1 MLSLTRSRYLRGSVL
16 VLGGFLA
23 AATPLWA
30 HGPGTTAS
38 VREGGSSIW
47 LSWTFPLLVTVNL
60 LFASAVYGTGVHRIW
75 KKAGRGRVISF
86 RQAGSFVA
94 GLFVLVVALVS
105 PIDALADELSAV
117 HMIQHMLLMNV
128 AAPLLV
134 LGLPGMALLWTLPLE
149 ARRKVGTW
157 RRHVRPGRALYYLLW
172 QPLLLWCLY
181 AAVLWVWHLPGLYI
195 AALHHEL
202 FHDFQHLTFLVVSC
216 LFWRVLL
223 DPVSRMR
230 LSRVATVLYLFFT
243 SLHATVLGVFMALAP
258 AVWYPT
264 YEGRTIA
271 WNLTALEDQQLA
283 GLIMWMPAC
292 MVYAIVVA
300 LVVAFWLSDN
310 PDGPVPVAERQAG

>member
-1 MLSLTRSRYLRGSVL
+1 MLSLGIL
-16 VLGGFLA
+16 VMA
-23 AATPLWA
+23 AAPLLA
-30 HGPGTTAS
+30 HGPEGADSSRLGGTS
-38 VREGGSSIW
+38 LW
-47 LSWTFPLLVTVNL
+47 LSWTFPALVTVNL
-60 LFASAVYGTGVHRIW
+60 LLATSVYCIGVSRIW
-75 KKAGRGRVISF
+75 KKAGRGRVISV
-86 RQAGSFVA
+86 RQAGAFA
-94 GLFVLVVALVS
+94 GGLLILVLALVS

-134 LGLPGMALLWTLPLE
+134 LGLPGMALLWILPLE

-157 RRHVRPGRALYYLLW
+157 RRHVRPGRAIYYLLW

-181 AAVLWVWHLPGLYI
+181 AAVLWVWHLPGLYL
-195 AALHHEL
+195 ATLDHEL

-258 AVWYPT
+258 KVWYPA

-300 LVVAFWLSDN
+300 LVVAFWLHTNSDESL
-310 PDGPVPVAERQAG
+310 PMVEGQTG